1 MTLSL
6 WQGLQSN
13 HLIQKDIQFV
23 THPACCKIALRCTGP
38 AVAGAAACVQSDP
51 LHQLACFSPSSETTQ
66 NSPLPMVMF
75 DSSMAMADG
84 ESSHSMAAMEHPG
97 DGMALSC
104 HQGEDGSAMGDECQM
119 QTGVNALSFG
129 TMALLGVLVAL
140 LILPLLLGNN
150 FSASLLDNWLRDPF
164 LRSRGTHPPSWPRRH
179 LMLSV
184 LRH

>member
-1 MTLSL
+1 MS
-6 WQGLQSN
+6 
-13 HLIQKDIQFV
+13 LIQLAARLPCV
-23 THPACCKIALRCTGP
+23 ALARLLLALLLVCNLTLCISWH
-38 AVAGAAACVQSDP
+38 ASP
-51 LHQLACFSPSSETTQ
+51 LSSETTQ
-66 NSPLPMVMF
+66 SSPRPMVMF

-97 DGMALSC
+97 DGMTLSC
-104 HQGEDGSAMGDECQM
+104 HQGDDGSAVSDECQM

-129 TMALLGVLVAL
+129 AMALLGVLVAL
-140 LILPLLLGNN
+140 LIFPLLLGSN
-150 FSASLLDNWLRDPF
+150 FAASRLDNWLRDPF

>member
-1 MTLSL
+1 MS
-6 WQGLQSN
+6 
-13 HLIQKDIQFV
+13 LIQLAARLPCVALARLLLALLLVCNLTLCISW
-23 THPACCKIALRCTGP
+23 HASPPA
-38 AVAGAAACVQSDP
+38 
-51 LHQLACFSPSSETTQ
+51 SETTQ
-66 NSPLPMVMF
+66 NSSLPMVMF

-97 DGMALSC
+97 DGMTLSC

-119 QTGVNALSFG
+119 QTSVNALSFG
-129 TMALLGVLVAL
+129 VMALLGVLVAL
-140 LILPLLLGNN
+140 LIFPLLLGSNV
-150 FSASLLDNWLRDPF
+150 ATALLDNWLRDPF